1 MSVFRRGRR
10 TLNNGVIEIMD
21 IATLIGI
28 VAGLILL
35 GFGILVGNGSIL
47 WYMDP
52 ASALITIGGSF
63 CSMLV
68 AYPLAKISSM
78 LNIAKITFFPQK
90 YDPSELILTVV
101 SFSEKA
107 RREGLLALEDDLG
120 DLDDE
125 FLGKGIQLV
134 VDGNDPELVR
144 KILETDIEQLIARH
158 DEGKN
163 ILDNWGT
170 LAPSFGMIGTLI
182 GLIIMLQNLE
192 DRSMV
197 GPGLAVALI
206 TTLYGAI
213 MCYLIL
219 APMAIKLDLRTNE
232 EVLTKMIMLEGVLSI
247 QSGENPRI
255 VKDKLVSFLP
265 PSQREAIS
273 SEVGD

>member
-1 MSVFRRGRR
+1 VVCAPVG
-10 TLNNGVIEIMD
+10 GDDEI
-21 IATLIGI
+21 
-28 VAGLILL
+28 GL
-35 GFGILVGNGSIL
+35 
-47 WYMDP
+47 
-52 ASALITIGGSF
+52 
-63 CSMLV
+63 
-68 AYPLAKISSM
+68 
-78 LNIAKITFFPQK
+78 
-90 YDPSELILTVV
+90 E
-101 SFSEKA
+101 A

-213 MCYLIL
+213 MCYLVL

>member
-1 MSVFRRGRR
+1 
-10 TLNNGVIEIMD
+10 MD
-21 IATLIGI
+21 TATLFGLGLGL
-28 VAGLILL
+28 VAII
-35 GFGILVGNGSIL
+35 FGIITGSGNLIWFISVGSFF
-47 WYMDP
+47 
-52 ASALITIGGSF
+52 ITVGGSF
-63 CSMLV
+63 ASLLV
-68 AYPLAKISSM
+68 SYPMQKI
-78 LNIAKITFFPQK
+78 LNMINVLKITFFPPK
-90 YDPSELILTVV
+90 YDPGELILTVV

-125 FLGKGIQLV
+125 FLRKGIQLV

-158 DEGKN
+158 DENKMVW
-163 ILDNWGT
+163 DNWGM

-182 GLIIMLQNLE
+182 GLVIMLQNLE
-192 DRSMV
+192 DRSAV
-197 GPGLAVALI
+197 GPGLSLALI
-206 TTLYGAI
+206 TTLYGAV
-213 MCYLIL
+213 MCYLVFVPI
-219 APMAIKLDLRTNE
+219 AIKLDVRTAE

>member
-1 MSVFRRGRR
+1 
-10 TLNNGVIEIMD
+10 MD
-21 IATLIGI
+21 IATIIGL
-28 VAGLILL
+28 VAGVILL
-35 GFGILVGNGSIL
+35 GFGIIVGNGSIL
-47 WYMDP
+47 WYMDLP
-52 ASALITIGGSF
+52 SVLITIGGSF

>member
-1 MSVFRRGRR
+1 MDTASLIGLGLGTVAIIFGIISGSGNLIWFVSIASVF
-10 TLNNGVIEIMD
+10 
-21 IATLIGI
+21 
-28 VAGLILL
+28 
-35 GFGILVGNGSIL
+35 
-47 WYMDP
+47 
-52 ASALITIGGSF
+52 ITVGGSF
-63 CSMLV
+63 SALLV
-68 AYPLAKISSM
+68 AYPLQKVLNMTQVMKI
-78 LNIAKITFFPQK
+78 IFFPPK
-90 YDPSELILTVV
+90 YDPGELILTVV

-125 FLGKGIQLV
+125 FLRKGIQLV

-158 DEGKN
+158 DENKMVW
-163 ILDNWGT
+163 DNWGAI
-170 LAPSFGMIGTLI
+170 APSFGMIGTLI
-182 GLIIMLQNLE
+182 GLVIMLQNLE
-192 DRSMV
+192 DRSAV
-197 GPGLAVALI
+197 GPGLALALI

-213 MCYLIL
+213 MCYLIFM
-219 APMAIKLDLRTNE
+219 PFSIKLDLRTAE